1 MATRDILFWFNEK
14 SYKQIQEVAMGSPL
28 RPTLADIF
36 ICHIGNIRLQNYSK
50 ELKPI
55 HYYRYVHDT

>member
-36 ICHIGNIRLQNYSK
+36 ICHNGNI
-50 ELKPI
+50 
-55 HYYRYVHDT
+55 